1 MGCSNSKVDNEEG
14 VARCKQRKRLMK
26 QTVTSRHHFA
36 ASHAQFIMSLRG
48 VGAAFRQFAEG
59 EVKDGS
65 ESSHHPD
72 TPTTPVGGRLLLGP
86 PSLSPGM
93 SSVQFSP
100 SPPSSPAP
108 RTKRSSLRKGSPV
121 AASSP
126 DSTMSNM
133 DFLPPPPPHILVK
146 EYRMEHTPPI
156 IPTKIYRYPALA
168 CDFSTML
175 WESLQTLSDEMCVP
189 GLKMVRTL
197 GTCPSLGT
205 GWSQSRRRHRR

>member
-72 TPTTPVGGRLLLGP
+72 TPTTPTMGRLLLGP
-86 PSLSPGM
+86 APPPSLSPVM

-100 SPPSSPAP
+100 SPPSSPA
-108 RTKRSSLRKGSPV
+108 RHSHTKRSSLRKGSPI

-133 DFLPPPPPHILVK
+133 DFLPPPPPLILVK

-156 IPTKIYRYPALA
+156 IPTKIYR
-168 CDFSTML
+168 
-175 WESLQTLSDEMCVP
+175 
-189 GLKMVRTL
+189 
-197 GTCPSLGT
+197 
-205 GWSQSRRRHRR
+205 